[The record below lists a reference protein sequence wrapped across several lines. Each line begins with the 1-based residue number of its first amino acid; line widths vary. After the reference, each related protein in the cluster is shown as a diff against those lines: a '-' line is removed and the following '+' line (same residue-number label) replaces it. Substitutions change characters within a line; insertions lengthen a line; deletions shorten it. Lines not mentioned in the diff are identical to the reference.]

1 MPIHLLDTE
10 TINQIAAGEVIDRPS
25 SIVKELLEN
34 AIDAGAT
41 SVTLEIRDG
50 GISLIRVT
58 DNGSGIP
65 ADQIPLAFLRH
76 STSKID
82 NARDLGSIHTLG
94 FRGEALSSI
103 AAVSKVELLTKTRE
117 TLTGCRYVIEGG
129 AELASEEIGGVD
141 GTTFLVR
148 DLFYNT
154 PARRKFLKTESR
166 EAAYVTDLAER
177 LALSRPDIAIKLIV
191 QGREVFYT
199 SGNGR
204 LKDAVYA
211 VLGRDAAKSLL
222 PVSYEGPAATVRGYV
237 GTPDLSRASRALEF
251 YFINGRYIRNNYITD
266 GLEEAYRPYLMQH
279 RYPFAVL
286 DIAIP
291 VELTDVNVHPSKME
305 IRFQD
310 PLEIRHSVL
319 SAVTMALKEREHIP
333 QAVMPVTKPQT
344 TQESIPVQKSQTTQE
359 SSPVQK
365 SLAAQESS
373 PVQKSQATQ
382 GNEVPRKAQTAM
394 PDGEPTGKPQPAVP
408 CASAGALGQTEMAAV
423 PAAMSPPADSG
434 AMPVP
439 DMFRHDV
446 SHVAESA
453 PYEIGRKTDA
463 IHGNGSERR
472 TDAIHGNES
481 GNETDT
487 NQRYSRMDMGLAP
500 EPFEEKRKERWR
512 ETLPKALDPEQQTF
526 LKEREFQEKNRQ
538 NFRLIGQAF
547 GTYWIMEYEDKLY
560 FIDQHAA
567 HEKVIFERLMK
578 SFRESQVPVQMV
590 APPLVLTLTA
600 PEKEA
605 WAGFREQLA
614 AFGFETEDFGGKDI
628 LITGVPATDFHIPE
642 KDLLLSFL
650 KDLAREDDAFS
661 GEEVADRLATMS
673 CKAAIKGNHVFS
685 MEEASSL
692 IDQMLRCENP
702 YNCPHG
708 RPTMIEFTERELEKL
723 FKRIV

>member
-1 MPIHLLDTE
+1 MAIHLLDTE
-10 TINQIAAGEVIDRPS
+10 TINQIAAGEVVDRPS

-65 ADQIPLAFLRH
+65 TDQIPLAFLRH
-76 STSKID
+76 STSKIE
-82 NARDLGSIHTLG
+82 NAKDLGSIHTLG

-103 AAVSKVELLTKTRE
+103 AAVAKVELLTKTRDA
-117 TLTGCRYVIEGG
+117 LTGCRYVIEGG
-129 AELASEEIGGVD
+129 EEISSEEIGGVD

-177 LALSRPDIAIKLIV
+177 LALSRPDIAIKLVV
-191 QGREVFYT
+191 QGREQFYT

-204 LKDAVYA
+204 LKDTVYA
-211 VLGRDAAKSLL
+211 VLGRETAKAML
-222 PVSYEGPAATVRGYV
+222 PVSYEGPAATVTGFV
-237 GTPDLSRASRALEF
+237 GTPDLSRGSRALEF

-286 DIAIP
+286 DITIP

-319 SAVTMALKEREHIP
+319 TAVSNALKEREHIP
-333 QAVMPVTKPQT
+333 KPVL
-344 TQESIPVQKSQTTQE
+344 PV
-359 SSPVQK
+359 
-365 SLAAQESS
+365 
-373 PVQKSQATQ
+373 
-382 GNEVPRKAQTAM
+382 AQT
-394 PDGEPTGKPQPAVP
+394 
-408 CASAGALGQTEMAAV
+408 
-423 PAAMSPPADSG
+423 
-434 AMPVP
+434 
-439 DMFRHDV
+439 
-446 SHVAESA
+446 SHVAENR
-453 PYEIGRKTDA
+453 PYGSKPA
-463 IHGNGSERR
+463 IPVETLGPRTESERR
-472 TDAIHGNES
+472 EESLPFQKTFAESEEKPSPIPAKESGEMPSSIPVKESGDTPNSTPAKES

-487 NQRYSRMDMGLAP
+487 NPRYPNKDAALAP
-500 EPFEEKRKERWR
+500 EPFEEKRKESWQD
-512 ETLPKALDPEQQTF
+512 TLPKAFDVEQQTF
-526 LKEREFQEKNRQ
+526 LKEREFQQKNRTK
-538 NFRLIGQAF
+538 FRLVGQVF
-547 GTYWIMEYEDKLY
+547 QTYWIMEYEDKVY

-578 SFRESQVPVQMV
+578 AYRESEIPVQMV

-600 PEKEA
+600 PEKAA
-605 WAGFREQLA
+605 WMGFQNLLA
-614 AFGFETEDFGGKDI
+614 SFGFETEDFGGKDI
-628 LITGVPATDFHIPE
+628 LVTGVPATTFQIPE
-642 KDLLLSFL
+642 KELLLSFL
-650 KDLAREDDAFS
+650 RDLTREEDVFT
-661 GEEVADRLATMS
+661 GEEVADKIATMS
-673 CKAAIKGNHVFS
+673 CKAAIKGNHTFS
-685 MEEASSL
+685 MEEATAL
-692 IDQMLRCENP
+692 IDQMLQCDNP